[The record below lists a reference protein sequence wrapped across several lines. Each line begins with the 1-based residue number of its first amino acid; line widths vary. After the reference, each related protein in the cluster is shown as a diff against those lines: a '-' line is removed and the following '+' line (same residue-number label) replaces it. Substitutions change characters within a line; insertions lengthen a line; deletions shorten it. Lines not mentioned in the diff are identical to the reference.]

1 MTNLSTLIFATL
13 SSKLLDFLSL
23 LSFGSFV
30 VSSLLCCDHVLFGE
44 GKFKGTRLTPFSGE
58 ETGER
63 LRLGDLDFLNLLGDL
78 DLCLEE

>member
-1 MTNLSTLIFATL
+1 M
-13 SSKLLDFLSL
+13 
-23 LSFGSFV
+23 
-30 VSSLLCCDHVLFGE
+30 VSSLLGCDHVLFGE
-44 GKFKGTRLTPFSGE
+44 GKFKGTRLAPFSGE

>member
-30 VSSLLCCDHVLFGE
+30 VSSLLGFDHVLFGE
-44 GKFKGTRLTPFSGE
+44 GKFKGTLLPSFSGE

-63 LRLGDLDFLNLLGDL
+63 LRLGDLDCLTLLGDL

>member
-1 MTNLSTLIFATL
+1 M
-13 SSKLLDFLSL
+13 
-23 LSFGSFV
+23 
-30 VSSLLCCDHVLFGE
+30 VSSLRGFDHVLFGD
-44 GKFKGTRLTPFSGE
+44 GKFKGTRLTSFSGE